1 MSVRASIEH
10 LAWESDFFALKTAKL
25 AFSPDAA
32 PLSAADFAPYDLV
45 QAKISAG
52 DNAALDGLSALGF
65 SLAESEVDFA
75 LTLKSGTENAVS
87 DSTLYYAD
95 ETDIPVIKQ
104 AAAQVFSQSR
114 FRAPWYQ
121 PDDSARF
128 YAVWAEKAVR
138 GTFDKDCLLIRNKN
152 NEIAGF
158 VTLRQTDEHSARI
171 GLLAVLPG
179 NQGQGIGLT
188 LMSAAQQ
195 WCAEHHCRVLRVATQ
210 LSNLAAMRLYT
221 KSGGA
226 VDSTAYWLYRG
237 CNDSI

>member
-10 LAWESDFFALKTAKL
+10 LARKVTFCPENGKTGI
-25 AFSPDAA
+25 FPDAA
-32 PLSAADFAPYDLV
+32 PLFAADFAPYDLV

-75 LTLKSGTENAVS
+75 LSLRSGTENAMS
-87 DSTLYYAD
+87 DSTLCYAD

-138 GTFDKDCLLIRNKN
+138 GTFDKDCLLIRNK
-152 NEIAGF
+152 
-158 VTLRQTDEHSARI
+158 TMR
-171 GLLAVLPG
+171 
-179 NQGQGIGLT
+179 
-188 LMSAAQQ
+188 
-195 WCAEHHCRVLRVATQ
+195 LRVCH
-210 LSNLAAMRLYT
+210 SPSDR
-221 KSGGA
+221 
-226 VDSTAYWLYRG
+226 
-237 CNDSI
+237 

>member
-25 AFSPDAA
+25 AFSWTQHHC
-32 PLSAADFAPYDLV
+32 LR
-45 QAKISAG
+45 QISRRMSWCRPKSVPG
-52 DNAALDGLSALGF
+52 DNAVLDGLSALGF

-75 LTLKSGTENAVS
+75 LSLRSGTENAMS
-87 DSTLYYAD
+87 DSTLCYAD

-179 NQGQGIGLT
+179 NQGQGIGLK

>member
-1 MSVRASIEH
+1 MSVRASIEL

-25 AFSPDAA
+25 ALSPDAA
-32 PLSAADFAPYDLV
+32 PLTVADFAPYGLV
-45 QAKISAG
+45 QAKITTG
-52 DNAALDGLSALGF
+52 DLNALDGLSALGF
-65 SLAESEVDFA
+65 SLAESEVDFVLNVQA
-75 LTLKSGTENAVS
+75 GTENAMSYGPLCYAVS
-87 DSTLYYAD
+87 D
-95 ETDIPVIKQ
+95 DIAVIKA
-104 AAAQVFSQSR
+104 AAAQVFAQSR

-128 YAVWAEKAVR
+128 YATWAEKAVL
-138 GTFDKDCLLIRNKN
+138 GTFDKDCLLVRNEKN
-152 NEIAGF
+152 ETAGF
-158 VTLRQTDEHSARI
+158 VTLRKPDEQSARI

-179 NQGQGIGLT
+179 NQGQGIGLK

-221 KSGGA
+221 KSGGTI
-226 VDSTAYWLYRG
+226 DSTAYWLYRG